1 VKRAVALVVAAVAV
15 TFPLAA
21 CGGGGSSTAV
31 PTKVSTSLIP
41 SSLSSGK
48 LALAE
53 DKSAHKRFASA
64 GSDSLVSDGRLWAVR
79 DGNRLVATL
88 QVSTLAPKVDLADK
102 KSKASLVASILP
114 GTRESF
120 EVGDV
125 RVVSVSTEDKVVY
138 LWFGASMFE
147 VLQVKGN
154 GIDPEKVLGE
164 LLAFQLASPA
174 WHAAPA
180 IED

>member
-1 VKRAVALVVAAVAV
+1 MRRAVALLLV
-15 TFPLAA
+15 TIALAA
-21 CGGGGSSTAV
+21 CGGSGSSIAM
-31 PTKVSTSLIP
+31 PTKVSASLVP
-41 SSLSSGK
+41 DALASGK

-53 DKSAHKRFASA
+53 DRSAHKRFAAA

-88 QVSTLAPKVDLADK
+88 QVSTLAPKVDLSDK
-102 KSKASLVASILP
+102 REKAALVASILP

-120 EVGDV
+120 DVGDV
-125 RVVSVSTEDKVVY
+125 RVVSVATEDKTVY

-164 LLAFQLASPA
+164 LLAFQQASPA

-180 IED
+180 ED

>member
-1 VKRAVALVVAAVAV
+1 MKRAVALVVVLVA
-15 TFPLAA
+15 LAG
-21 CGGGGSSTAV
+21 CGGGRSSNAV
-31 PTKVSTSLIP
+31 PTKVVTSLVP
-41 SSLSSGK
+41 DALASGK
-48 LALAE
+48 LSLAE

-88 QVSTLAPKVDLADK
+88 QVSTLAPKVDLSDK
-102 KSKASLVASILP
+102 NSKASLIASILP

-125 RVVSVSTEDKVVY
+125 PVVSVATEDKVVY

-174 WHAAPA
+174 WHAAPVV
-180 IED
+180 ED